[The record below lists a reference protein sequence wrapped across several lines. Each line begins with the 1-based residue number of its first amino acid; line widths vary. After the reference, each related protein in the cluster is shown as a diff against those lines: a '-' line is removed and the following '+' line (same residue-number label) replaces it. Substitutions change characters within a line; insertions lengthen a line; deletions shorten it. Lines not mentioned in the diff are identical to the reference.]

1 MKKVLLIALV
11 ILSTVFIGCTD
22 NSIEELE
29 TKEKNEIKLIENEEI
44 DEEDDS
50 PLEGQ
55 G

>member
-1 MKKVLLIALV
+1 MKKVLLFMV
-11 ILSTVFIGCTD
+11 LSSVVLISCTD
-22 NSIEELE
+22 NTLEELE
-29 TKEKNEIKLIENEEI
+29 TKKNEIKFIENDEI

>member
-1 MKKVLLIALV
+1 MVLSSVVLI
-11 ILSTVFIGCTD
+11 SCTD
-22 NSIEELE
+22 NTLEELE
-29 TKEKNEIKLIENEEI
+29 TKKNEIKFIENDEI